1 MDGGR
6 YKLYKRIF
14 SLVLLLV
21 LVGIVIANVLQN
33 RAADNAAEEEEA
45 VLVDDGSS
53 SQGAAI
59 APAESAGVEPGEPA
73 PDFELETLEGETF
86 KLSDLQG
93 KKVIL
98 NFWYSWC
105 PPCIEEMP
113 EIQEFYEDYQDE
125 VEVVAVNM
133 TKHEN
138 QLSDVGDFIDE
149 HEHTFTVPL
158 DREDT
163 LTEPY
168 VVYAA
173 PTTYFIGTDGNIQ
186 QPRRIGPMD
195 YEFMEEMVQGM
206 D

>member
-53 SQGAAI
+53 SRGAAI

-105 PPCIEEMP
+105 PPCIEEMRNTG
-113 EIQEFYEDYQDE
+113 I
-125 VEVVAVNM
+125 
-133 TKHEN
+133 
-138 QLSDVGDFIDE
+138 L
-149 HEHTFTVPL
+149 
-158 DREDT
+158 
-163 LTEPY
+163 
-168 VVYAA
+168 
-173 PTTYFIGTDGNIQ
+173 
-186 QPRRIGPMD
+186 
-195 YEFMEEMVQGM
+195 
-206 D
+206 

>member
-1 MDGGR
+1 M
-6 YKLYKRIF
+6 YKRIF
-14 SLVLLLV
+14 ALVLLLV
-21 LVGIVIANVLQN
+21 LVGIVIANVVQD
-33 RAADNAAEEEEA
+33 RIADNTTEEEEEA

-73 PDFELETLEGETF
+73 PDFELETLEGDNF
-86 KLSDLQG
+86 RLSDLQG
-93 KKVIL
+93 QKVIL

-133 TKHEN
+133 TTHEN
-138 QLSDVGDFIDE
+138 QFSDVGDFIEE
-149 HEHTFTVPL
+149 HGHTFTVPL
-158 DREDT
+158 DKEDA
-163 LTEPY
+163 LSDPY

-173 PTTYFIGTDGNIQ
+173 PTTYFIGTDGTIQ
-186 QPRRIGPMD
+186 QPRKIGPMD